1 MRALFA
7 TLALAACTPKEP
19 VDEPV
24 ARWETLPLA
33 ERLGDEGMAVWP
45 ADTQVFNW
53 LNAVWGYGLL
63 SVHQASGEARFLD
76 YGASWMTDVKA
87 RFEGAEAITFAA
99 SDEMA
104 ASGVASIVS
113 DRAGLDLSPILDE
126 ADAYVDTRAGRLSN
140 GAIAHWGEGNP
151 FQTDQVWVDSLFMIG
166 MYWLAEFDRT
176 GDTARLDAL
185 ATQLALFSDLCRDPS
200 TDLYRHAYDDS
211 DAVNIPADALY
222 WARGN
227 SWVLVAASELLSR
240 VEKDGPTWADAQ
252 PAFASHAAAVAAL
265 QAEDGLWTTVL
276 NDPHPGDGRNYTETS
291 ASALI
296 VSALARGVDEG
307 ALDAATFDPVIERGV
322 AGLVA
327 RLRDDGDKLVVE
339 GTSIGT
345 NPGDYDN
352 YVDTPA
358 MDGFVLGVGA
368 VMRTLAEVDGRARV
382 E

>member
-1 MRALFA
+1 MRAVFA
-7 TLALAACTPKEP
+7 MLALGACTSKTP

-24 ARWETLPLA
+24 TRWETLPMA
-33 ERLGDEGMAVWP
+33 ERLGDEGMARWT
-45 ADTQVFNW
+45 ADAQVFNW

-63 SVHQASGEARFLD
+63 SVHDASGEARFLD
-76 YGASWMTDVKA
+76 YGVTWMTGAKA
-87 RFEGAEAITFAA
+87 RFEGADPMTFAA

-140 GAIAHWGEGNP
+140 GAIAHWGEGST

-166 MYWLAEFDRT
+166 MYWMAEFDRT

-185 ATQLALFSDLCRDPS
+185 ATQLDLFAALCRDPQD
-200 TDLYRHAYDDS
+200 DLFRHAYDDS
-211 DAVNIPADALY
+211 DAVNIPTDAVY

-227 SWVLVAASELLSR
+227 SWVLVAASELLAR
-240 VEKDGPTWADAQ
+240 VEKDGATWNSAQ

-265 QAEDGLWTTVL
+265 QAEDGLWYTVL
-276 NDPHPGDGRNYTETS
+276 NDPFPGDGRNYTETS

-296 VSALARGVDEG
+296 VSALAKGVDEG
-307 ALDAATFDPVIERGV
+307 ALNAATFDPVIDRAV
-322 AGLVA
+322 VGLVA
-327 RLRDDGDKLVVE
+327 RLRDDGDQLVVE

-352 YVDTPA
+352 YVNTA
-358 MDGFVLGVGA
+358 TFDGFVLGVGA
-368 VMRTLAEVDGRARV
+368 TMRALATVDGRPRV